1 MKEKDNKPKTQSGT
15 PAGTGTKTKG
25 GANLEELIKAYASM
39 GGVVTQDQGPTA
51 QDAEAAVQ
59 SVYTQMLGR
68 NAAGAE
74 RSKAINAY
82 LNQVAGTDAS
92 GLQQAIISLIQ
103 QSPEYRKRQEND
115 YLDAIYNEVAKNV
128 QRTQR

>member
-1 MKEKDNKPKTQSGT
+1 MAKDDKPKTQSGT
-15 PAGTGTKTKG
+15 PAGTGKTTRTG
-25 GANLEELIKAYASM
+25 TNLEDLIKAYSST
-39 GGVVTQDQGPTA
+39 GGVVSEGPTT

-59 SVYTQMLGR
+59 NIYTQILGR

-74 RSKAINAY
+74 RSKAISLY
-82 LNQVAGTDAS
+82 LNQSAGTDAA
-92 GLQQAIISLIQ
+92 GRQQAIISLVQ
-103 QSPEYRKRQEND
+103 ESPEFRKRQENS

>member
-1 MKEKDNKPKTQSGT
+1 MAKDDKPKTQSGT
-15 PAGTGTKTKG
+15 PAGTGKTTTG
-25 GANLEELIKAYASM
+25 GVNLEDLIKSYASM
-39 GGVVTQDQGPTA
+39 GGVVSEGPTA

-59 SVYTQMLGR
+59 NIYTQILGR

-74 RSKAINAY
+74 RSKAISLY
-82 LNQVAGTDAS
+82 LNQSAGTDAA
-92 GLQQAIISLIQ
+92 GRQQAIISLVQ
-103 QSPEYRKRQEND
+103 ESPEFRKRQENN

>member
-1 MKEKDNKPKTQSGT
+1 MAKDDKPKTQSGT
-15 PAGTGTKTKG
+15 PAGTGKTTG
-25 GANLEELIKAYASM
+25 IGTNLEDLIKAYSSM
-39 GGVVTQDQGPTA
+39 GGVVSEGPTA

-59 SVYTQMLGR
+59 SVYSQLLGR

-74 RSKAINAY
+74 RSRAISAY
-82 LNQVAGTDAS
+82 LNQSAGTDAS
-92 GLQQAIISLIQ
+92 GRQQAVISLIQ
-103 QSPEYRKRQEND
+103 QSPEFRKRQENN

>member
-1 MKEKDNKPKTQSGT
+1 MAKDDKPKTQSGT
-15 PAGTGTKTKG
+15 PAGTGKTTRTG
-25 GANLEELIKAYASM
+25 TNLEDLIKAYSSM
-39 GGVVTQDQGPTA
+39 GGVVSEGPTA

-59 SVYTQMLGR
+59 SVYSQLLGR

-74 RSKAINAY
+74 RSKAISAY
-82 LNQVAGTDAS
+82 INQAEGTDAA
-92 GLQQAIISLIQ
+92 GRQQAVISLVEQ
-103 QSPEYRKRQEND
+103 LPEFRKRKEND